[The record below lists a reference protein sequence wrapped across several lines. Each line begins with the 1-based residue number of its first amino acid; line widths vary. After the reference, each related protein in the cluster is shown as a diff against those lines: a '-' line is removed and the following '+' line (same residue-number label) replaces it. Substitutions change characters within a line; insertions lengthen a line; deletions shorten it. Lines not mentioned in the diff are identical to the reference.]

1 MLKSLLGGGSQNLVG
16 LDISS
21 SSVKLLELSRSKSG
35 QVKVEAYATES
46 LPSGAVTDKQIN
58 DPKVAGEVIGR
69 ALAKS
74 GTSTRQAAIAM
85 AGAAVITKIIQLPGG
100 LAEHEMEEQIK
111 AEFDQYVPY
120 KLEEVNLDFQV
131 LDPVAGSDQVNVML
145 AACRKEQI
153 EQRCAAIEMAGLKP
167 KVVDIETTALE
178 NACEFLRHQM
188 VDRGEKKTVVIV
200 DVGGSNTCVTVL
212 HDLKTVFTREQ
223 PFGGRMLVE
232 DVMRRYGLP
241 QVEAQRS
248 IKQGGLPEDYSTE
261 LLPHF
266 VADLAQQIDRNL
278 QFFFSA
284 SAQFSSVDQ
293 ILLAGGCAHIPDLEQ
308 IVQDK
313 IKLPTT
319 VARPLANMN
328 IANRAKPKQLAAE
341 EASLLVACGLAL
353 RAFDPVRD

>member
-1 MLKSLLGGGSQNLVG
+1 MLKSLLGGGSQNLIG

-21 SSVKLLELSRSKSG
+21 SSVKLLEFSRNNSG
-35 QVKVEAYATES
+35 QYKVEAYANEP
-46 LPSGAVTDKQIN
+46 LPPGAVTDKQIT
-58 DPKVAGEVIGR
+58 DPKIAGEAIER

-85 AGAAVITKIIQLPGG
+85 AGVAVITKIIQLPGG
-100 LAEHEMEEQIK
+100 LSDHEMEEQIK

-131 LDPVAGSDQVNVML
+131 LDQATNADQVNVML

-153 EQRCAAIEMAGLKP
+153 EHHCAAIEMAGLKP
-167 KVVDIETTALE
+167 KVVDIETNALE

-188 VDRGEKKTVVIV
+188 VDRGDKKTVVIV
-200 DVGGSNTCVTVL
+200 DVGGNNTCVTVF

-223 PFGGRMLVE
+223 AFGGRMLVE

-241 QVEAQRS
+241 LEDAQRS
-248 IKQGGLPEDYSTE
+248 IKQGGLPEDYNSE

-266 VADLAQQIDRNL
+266 VADLAQQIDRSL

-284 SAQFSSVDQ
+284 SSQFSSVDQ
-293 ILLAGGCAHIPDLEQ
+293 ILLAGGCAHIPNLDQ
-308 IVQDK
+308 IG
-313 IKLPTT
+313 
-319 VARPLANMN
+319 
-328 IANRAKPKQLAAE
+328 RAH
-341 EASLLVACGLAL
+341 V
-353 RAFDPVRD
+353 